1 MPVAVVAPPA
11 VLMLVVLAVV
21 AFPVFVKETMEQSF
35 RAEPEFVEELS
46 KFPRIQDFD

>member
-11 VLMLVVLAVV
+11 VLMPVVLVVAV
-21 AFPVFVKETMEQSF
+21 FPVFVKETMEQSF
-35 RAEPEFVEELS
+35 RAEPEFVEELA